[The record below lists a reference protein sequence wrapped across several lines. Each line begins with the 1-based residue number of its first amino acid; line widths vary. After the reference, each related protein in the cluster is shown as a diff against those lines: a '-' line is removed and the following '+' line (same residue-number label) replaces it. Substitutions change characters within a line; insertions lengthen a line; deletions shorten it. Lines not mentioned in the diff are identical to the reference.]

1 MPATPGL
8 DRFALKT
15 GRSRSIQLRV
25 MGVTVELE
33 NLGDA
38 QLCRDIVARVEHA
51 FSDRKDA
58 WQVSI
63 AGSRESESW
72 EMRVAGPNGFERT
85 YTLSRTAG
93 EHTPEAIRRLTLQLL
108 PANPS

>member
-1 MPATPGL
+1 
-8 DRFALKT
+8 
-15 GRSRSIQLRV
+15 

-38 QLCRDIVARVEHA
+38 ELCQDIVVRVEHA
-51 FSDRKDA
+51 FSDRKGE
-58 WQVSI
+58 WLVSI

-72 EMRVAGPNGFERT
+72 EMRVAGPDGFERT
-85 YTLSRTAG
+85 YTLSRAAG
-93 EHTPEAIRRLTLQLL
+93 EHTPEAIRKLTLQLV

>member
-1 MPATPGL
+1 
-8 DRFALKT
+8 
-15 GRSRSIQLRV
+15 

-38 QLCRDIVARVEHA
+38 LLCREIVARVEHA
-51 FSDRKDA
+51 FSDRKGA